1 MKFLTFDNLFDKNI
15 HINRYKNL
23 KRFDNNLYKILNNS
37 CIIDLTYTSVSLY
50 RLYKIFYILNS
61 SNVYISF
68 IHSFNWNNDEFVNL
82 LLKFTNNNIFNS
94 KYWVKGIIT
103 NEEILNNVII
113 LGLWLNK
120 FFVESNKSIN
130 IPFYINR
137 IKNKVEYI
145 CSNLKFKNFSK
156 FIFIFNF
163 IADKQPLKEC
173 LVSNKFIMGLCDL
186 NFDVEILDFFI
197 YSNNINDISIT
208 FIIKFIVCA
217 CINSHFNQ

>member
-15 HINRYKNL
+15 HINKYNNL
-23 KRFDNNLYKILNNS
+23 KKFNNNLYKILNNS

-61 SNVYISF
+61 KGVYISF
-68 IHSFNWNNDEFVNL
+68 IHSFNWRYDEFVNL

-94 KYWVKGIIT
+94 KYWIKGIIT
-103 NEEILNNVII
+103 NEIILNNIII

-120 FFVESNKSIN
+120 FFHERNKGIN
-130 IPFYINR
+130 IPFYICK
-137 IKNKVEYI
+137 IKNKIEYI

-163 IADKQPLKEC
+163 IMNKQPLKEC
-173 LVSNKFIMGLCDL
+173 LSSNKFIMGICDL
-186 NFDVEILDFFI
+186 NFDIEILDFFI
-197 YSNNINDISIT
+197 YSNNTNNVSINFIFK
-208 FIIKFIVCA
+208 FIICA
-217 CINSHFNQ
+217 CINSNFNK